1 MSDAD
6 LSYQVFAGLLAAVL
20 EDERISP
27 DERERLDA
35 YREKHRITD
44 AQQSEALAALGW
56 TDAQFAEKL
65 TEGEELE
72 AYGHVLQAAL
82 ADDKMTEAEEARLD
96 AYRKRH
102 KVSRAM
108 HRAALADVGL
118 TEAQYAAKFVG
129 ATREALGEYEALL
142 KEAMNDPQAPPRNSA
157 AQFCGAAFFSS
168 AGGAQF

>member
-44 AQQSEALAALGW
+44 AQQSEALAAIGW

-72 AYGHVLQAAL
+72 ACLLYTSPSPRDGLL
-82 ADDKMTEAEEARLD
+82 
-96 AYRKRH
+96 
-102 KVSRAM
+102 SRM
-108 HRAALADVGL
+108 
-118 TEAQYAAKFVG
+118 
-129 ATREALGEYEALL
+129 
-142 KEAMNDPQAPPRNSA
+142 P
-157 AQFCGAAFFSS
+157 SS
-168 AGGAQF
+168 A

>member
-82 ADDKMTEAEEARLD
+82 ADDKMTEAEEARLA

-108 HRAALADVGL
+108 HRDAALDPRYV
-118 TEAQYAAKFVG
+118 EAFG
-129 ATREALGEYEALL
+129 
-142 KEAMNDPQAPPRNSA
+142 
-157 AQFCGAAFFSS
+157 
-168 AGGAQF
+168 AGGLQGDLDRYLGDEQDPFLLSC